1 MQPNNNSYRKLNP
14 SQHVFE
20 LYLFVN
26 PIGLK
31 CLNSEE
37 EVLRF
42 IESLELTEGLKV
54 HFRFLT
60 FHNFNTVTQ
69 YMKRL
74 NMPTNDLVLRN
85 EVYLTIYDASLS
97 YKAALMQGK
106 KRGRK
111 FLMLLQ
117 KELNINLKKYT
128 PELVN
133 EVAKGANLDV
143 EMFLED
149 KASSFVKRSY
159 DADQKIAQEMNITTN
174 PSLVIF
180 DSFNQQYGVLLED
193 IINCDGIN
201 EAFTRA
207 NSLDSQPRT
216 PSKEKM
222 KAVGKSYLQILK

>member
-1 MQPNNNSYRKLNP
+1 MQSTNNTYSKLNP

-31 CLNSEE
+31 CLNSEH
-37 EVLRF
+37 EVLHF
-42 IESLELTEGLKV
+42 IESLEINEGFKV

-60 FHNFNTVTQ
+60 FHNFNTVTH

-74 NMPTNDLVLRN
+74 NMPTNDLQLRN
-85 EVYLTIYDASLS
+85 KIYQTIYDASLA

-117 KELNINLKKYT
+117 KELNVNMIDYSQ
-128 PELVN
+128 ELLVD
-133 EVAKGANLDV
+133 VAKVANLDV

-149 KASSFVKRSY
+149 KASSFVKSSY
-159 DADQKIAQEMNITTN
+159 DADQRTAQEMNISNN

-180 DSFNQQYGVLLED
+180 DNFNQQFGVLLED
-193 IINCDGIN
+193 VINYELI
-201 EAFTRA
+201 EKAFNHA
-207 NSLDSQPRT
+207 NSLDQHTQMPPQKKAR
-216 PSKEKM
+216 
-222 KAVGKSYLQILK
+222 AVGKSYLQIIK

>member
-1 MQPNNNSYRKLNP
+1 MQPYNNTIRKLNP
-14 SQHVFE
+14 SQQVFE

-31 CLNSEE
+31 CLNSEQ

-42 IESLELTEGLKV
+42 IESLEIHEGYKV

-74 NMPTNDLVLRN
+74 NMPTSDLQLRN
-85 EVYLTIYDASLS
+85 QIYQTIYDASLA

-117 KELNINLKKYT
+117 KELNINLSEYST
-128 PELVN
+128 ELIK

-149 KASSFVKRSY
+149 KASPFVKNSY
-159 DADQKIAQEMNITTN
+159 EADQKTAQEMNISNN

-180 DSFNQQYGVLLED
+180 DNLNQQFGVLLED
-193 IINCDGIN
+193 IINCELI
-201 EAFTRA
+201 EKAFSNA
-207 NSLDSQPRT
+207 NSLDQNSQVPHRKKTRT
-216 PSKEKM
+216 
-222 KAVGKSYLQILK
+222 VGKSYLQILK

>member
-1 MQPNNNSYRKLNP
+1 MQTTNNSMQNMNP
-14 SQHVFE
+14 SQQVFE

-31 CLNSEE
+31 CLHSEE

-42 IESLELTEGLKV
+42 IESLELNEGFKV

-74 NMPTNDLVLRN
+74 NMPTNDLQLRN
-85 EVYLTIYDASLS
+85 QVYQTIYDASLA

-117 KELNINLKKYT
+117 KELNINLVEYS
-128 PELVN
+128 ESLL
-133 EVAKGANLDV
+133 EDVARGANLDY

-149 KASSFVKRSY
+149 KASSFVKSSY
-159 DADQKIAQEMNITTN
+159 EADQKTAQEMNITNN

-180 DSFNQQYGVLLED
+180 DNYNQQFGVLLED
-193 IINCDGIN
+193 IINCELI
-201 EAFTRA
+201 EKAFNHA
-207 NSLDSQPRT
+207 NSATTNSHLPNRIKSRT
-216 PSKEKM
+216 I
-222 KAVGKSYLQILK
+222 GKSYLQILK

>member
-1 MQPNNNSYRKLNP
+1 MQSTNKTYSNLNP
-14 SQHVFE
+14 SQHIFE

-31 CLNSEE
+31 CLNSEH
-37 EVLRF
+37 EVLHF
-42 IESLELTEGLKV
+42 IESLEVNEGFKV

-74 NMPTNDLVLRN
+74 NMPTNDLQLRN
-85 EVYLTIYDASLS
+85 KIYQTIYDASLA

-117 KELNINLKKYT
+117 KELNVNMIDYSQ
-128 PELVN
+128 ELLVA
-133 EVAKGANLDV
+133 VAKGANLDV

-149 KASSFVKRSY
+149 KASSFVKSSY
-159 DADQKIAQEMNITTN
+159 DADQKTAQEMNISHN

-180 DSFNQQYGVLLED
+180 DNFNQQFGVLLED
-193 IINCDGIN
+193 VINYELIEN
-201 EAFTRA
+201 AFNHA
-207 NSLDSQPRT
+207 NSLDQHTQMPQL
-216 PSKEKM
+216 K
-222 KAVGKSYLQILK
+222 KARVVGKSYLQIIK

>member
-1 MQPNNNSYRKLNP
+1 MQSTNNEFSKLNP

-31 CLNSEE
+31 CLNSEN
-37 EVLRF
+37 EVLHLNIPVVIVAQNVHDVVRTRTT
-42 IESLELTEGLKV
+42 IED
-54 HFRFLT
+54 
-60 FHNFNTVTQ
+60 VTQ

-74 NMPTNDLVLRN
+74 NLPTNDLQLRN
-85 EVYLTIYDASLS
+85 KIYQTIYDASLA

-117 KELNINLKKYT
+117 KELNVNMIEYSH
-128 PELVN
+128 ELLLD
-133 EVAKGANLDV
+133 VAKGANLDI

-149 KASSFVKRSY
+149 KASSFVKSSY
-159 DADQKIAQEMNITTN
+159 EADQRTAQEMNISNN

-180 DSFNQQYGVLLED
+180 DNFNQQFGVLLED
-193 IINCDGIN
+193 VINYDLI
-201 EAFTRA
+201 EKAFNHA
-207 NSLDSQPRT
+207 NSLDPQSQMPSQKKART
-216 PSKEKM
+216 
-222 KAVGKSYLQILK
+222 VGKSYLQIIK

>member
-1 MQPNNNSYRKLNP
+1 MQSNNNSYRKLNP

-31 CLNSEE
+31 CLNSEH
-37 EVLRF
+37 EVLHF
-42 IESLELTEGLKV
+42 IESLELNEGFKV

-60 FHNFNTVTQ
+60 FHNFSTVTQ

-74 NMPTNDLVLRN
+74 NMPTNDLQLRN
-85 EVYLTIYDASLS
+85 HIYETIYEASLA

-117 KELNINLKKYT
+117 KELNINMAEYSSDL
-128 PELVN
+128 LI

-149 KASSFVKRSY
+149 KASSFVKSSY
-159 DADQKIAQEMNITTN
+159 DADQKIAQEMNISNN

-180 DSFNQQYGVLLED
+180 DNFNQQFGVLLED
-193 IINCDGIN
+193 VINCELI
-201 EAFTRA
+201 EKAFNHA
-207 NSLDSQPRT
+207 NSLDHQSQMPHQ
-216 PSKEKM
+216 K
-222 KAVGKSYLQILK
+222 KARSVGKSYLQIIK